1 MVVTTGGP
9 PAARRSGTAPPGI
22 VLVGARGYGLHHR
35 ANIDRLVAAGVCT
48 LTAVV
53 DPTLDT
59 TTDGGTVVVA
69 DAVAARDHGPVDVVV
84 IAAPI
89 AAHLPLAVAALDAG
103 ADVLLEK
110 PPVTT
115 REALATLLDAERRTG
130 RVVQV
135 GFQSLGSDALPA
147 FRDGSL
153 VGSVRSAAAVGTWTR
168 NQAYWDRSA
177 WAGRRRVQGVDVLDG
192 VVTNPLAHAVAT
204 ALALVGCR
212 RASDVARLEV
222 ELYRANDI
230 EGDDTSAVRVTTRTG
245 LEATAALTLCGP
257 SEVLPTVRV
266 RGTDGGAV
274 LHYTADEVTV
284 GDTTRAVGRTDLLE
298 NLLAHRSRGDD
309 LLVPL
314 VSTGAFVE
322 VLEAVRATEPVRIDH
337 PWVTWEG
344 EGPARRPLVADVETV
359 IDRAADERAL
369 FSEVGAPWAHTARD
383 EVLQTVRVDGAPVAT
398 ERDGTATIATSSPR
412 PYLHPVRTRG
422 GTVLTAHHPGDHD
435 WHCGVGM
442 AIPDVDGVNCWGG
455 RTYVHGSGYVWLDD
469 HGRVDVVHA
478 EHHPASTRSSDGG
491 GTTRELAWR
500 GPDHAV
506 VLHEHRTLAWRGTDT
521 GWELTW
527 SSSFR
532 TPGDAVVHLGG
543 PGSNGRVGAGYGGFF
558 WRFAECTDVVVR
570 TADALGEAAVHGS
583 VAPWVEWSAVFE
595 GAPATVRLEAL
606 DHHDPWFVRAA
617 EYPAIGSA
625 LAWREPALVHPGV
638 PLVRSFRATVTDG
651 PTVTDGATPSGNTLD
666 R

>member
-1 MVVTTGGP
+1 MTL
-9 PAARRSGTAPPGI
+9 PGV

-53 DPTLDT
+53 DPTLGT
-59 TTDGGTVVVA
+59 STDDGAVVVA
-69 DAVAARDHGPVDVVV
+69 DVVAARDHGPVDVVV

-89 AAHLPLAVAALDAG
+89 AAHLPLALAALEAG

-115 REALATLLDAERRTG
+115 RDALDTLVDAEQRTG

-135 GFQSLGSDALPA
+135 GFQSLGSEALPA

-153 VGSVRSAAAVGTWTR
+153 VGPVRSAAAVGTWTR

-212 RASDVARLEV
+212 RASDVRRVEV
-222 ELYRANDI
+222 ELFRANDI
-230 EGDDTSAVRVTTRTG
+230 EGDDTSAVRVTTSAG
-245 LEATAALTLCGP
+245 LEATAALTLCAP

-266 RGTDGGAV
+266 RGTAASAV

-284 GDTTRAVGRTDLLE
+284 GDTTRTVGRTDLLE

-314 VSTGAFVE
+314 VFTGAFVE
-322 VLEAVRATEPVRIDH
+322 VLEAVRAAEPVRIDH

-344 EGPARRPLVADVETV
+344 EGTARRPLVADVEAIV
-359 IDRAADERAL
+359 DRAADARAL

-383 EVLQTVRVDGAPVAT
+383 EVLQVLRVDGAPVAT
-398 ERDGTATIATSSPR
+398 ELDGSGTIATSSPR
-412 PYLHPVRTRG
+412 PYLHPVRTLG
-422 GTVLTAHHPGDHD
+422 GTLLSADHPADHD
-435 WHCGVGM
+435 WHCGVGV

-455 RTYVHGSGYVWLDD
+455 RTYVHGPGYVWRDD
-469 HGRVDVVHA
+469 HGRVDVVRA
-478 EHHPASTRSSDGG
+478 EQHPAPHGG
-491 GTTRELAWR
+491 GTVQELVWR
-500 GPDHAV
+500 GPDHTV
-506 VLHEHRTLAWRGTDT
+506 VLHEDRTLAWRAVDS

-532 TPGDAVVHLGG
+532 APGDAVVHLGG
-543 PGSNGRVGAGYGGFF
+543 PGCNGRVGAGYGGFF
-558 WRFAECTDVVVR
+558 WRFADCTDVVVR
-570 TADALGEAAVHGS
+570 TADAQGEAAVHGS

-595 GAPATVRLEAL
+595 GGPATIRLEAL
-606 DHHDPWFVRAA
+606 DHRDPWFVRAA

-625 LAWREPALVHPGV
+625 VAWRAPALVHPGV
-638 PLVRSFRATVTDG
+638 PLVRSFRATIADG
-651 PTVTDGATPSGNTLD
+651 ATVNDGATFADGATPGGNTLD

>member
-1 MVVTTGGP
+1 MTL
-9 PAARRSGTAPPGI
+9 PGV

-53 DPTLDT
+53 DPTLGT
-59 TTDGGTVVVA
+59 ATDAGTPVA
-69 DAVAARDHGPVDVVV
+69 PDVGAAREFGPVDVVV
-84 IAAPI
+84 VAAPI
-89 AAHLPLAVAALDAG
+89 GAHLPLALAALEAG

-115 REALATLLDAERRTG
+115 RAALAALLEAERRTG

-153 VGSVRSAAAVGTWTR
+153 VGAVRSAAAVGTWTR
-168 NQAYWDRSA
+168 NQAYWDRSG
-177 WAGRRRVQGVDVLDG
+177 WAGRRRVGGVDVLDG

-204 ALALVGCR
+204 ALAVVGCR
-212 RASDVARLEV
+212 RAADVVRVEV

-230 EGDDTSAVRVTTRTG
+230 EGDDTSAVRVTTAAG

-266 RGTDGGAV
+266 RGTAGSAV
-274 LHYTADEVTV
+274 LGYTSDEVAV
-284 GDTTRAVGRTDLLE
+284 GGTTRTVGRTDLLE
-298 NLLAHRSRGDD
+298 NLLAHRARGDA

-337 PWVTWEG
+337 PWVTWQG
-344 EGPARRPLVADVETV
+344 DGPERRPLVADVEAIV
-359 IDRAADERAL
+359 DRAADDRAL

-383 EVLQTVRVDGAPVAT
+383 EVLQVLRVGGTEVAT
-398 ERDGTATIATSSPR
+398 ELDGAGTIATSSPR
-412 PYLHPVRTRG
+412 PYLHPIRTLG
-422 GTVLTAHHPGDHD
+422 GTVVTAHHPADHD
-435 WHCGVGM
+435 WHCGLGF

-455 RTYVHGSGYVWLDD
+455 RTYVHGHGYVWRDD
-469 HGRVDVVHA
+469 HGSVEVVHA
-478 EHHPASTRSSDGG
+478 EQHGPSSTQ
-491 GTTRELAWR
+491 ELVWR
-500 GPDHAV
+500 GPDRRV
-506 VLHEHRTLAWRGTDT
+506 VLHEDRVLRWSATPT

-532 TPGDAVVHLGG
+532 APGEHPVHLGG

-558 WRFAECTDVVVR
+558 WRFPSCTDVTVR
-570 TADALGEAAVHGS
+570 TAEAEGEAAVHGS
-583 VAPWVEWSAVFE
+583 VSPWVEWTATFDE
-595 GAPATVRLEAL
+595 GPAIVRIEAL
-606 DHHDPWFVRAA
+606 DHRDPWFVRAD
-617 EYPAIGSA
+617 EYPAVGSA
-625 LAWREPALVHPGV
+625 LAWREPALVRPGV
-638 PLVRSFRATVTDG
+638 PLVRSFRATITDG
-651 PTVTDGATPSGNTLD
+651 HTQPH
-666 R
+666 